1 MHSATAHFPDR
12 GGFSTRVVFSGQC
25 TGLSTN
31 GGEGVQ
37 VQIRNN
43 GGRNKMTT
51 VYHIPGGR
59 SMQFSTGG
67 TFAAPRFHAQ
77 VY

>member
-1 MHSATAHFPDR
+1 M
-12 GGFSTRVVFSGQC
+12 
-25 TGLSTN
+25 
-31 GGEGVQ
+31 
-37 VQIRNN
+37 QIRNN